1 MTPEKQ
7 KVEKQTIGKV
17 GVYPYMKTDLPSK
30 LMGGIQDTL
39 NSTTQI
45 FKALGSLF
53 TGFSLNKLGGPVM
66 MFKLSEEASN
76 AGVST
81 VVFLMAMLS
90 MNLGIINLLPI
101 PALDGGKIVLNIIE
115 GVRGKPISPEK
126 KASLR

>member
-1 MTPEKQ
+1 
-7 KVEKQTIGKV
+7 
-17 GVYPYMKTDLPSK
+17 MKTDLPSK

-115 GVRGKPISPEK
+115 GVWKTN
-126 KASLR
+126 

>member
-1 MTPEKQ
+1 MQKNPEKPLTFIVERNGKRKTTVTPEKQ

-17 GVYPYMKTDLPSK
+17 GVYPYMKDPSK

-76 AGVST
+76 AGKYSCILNGH
-81 VVFLMAMLS
+81 VV
-90 MNLGIINLLPI
+90 N
-101 PALDGGKIVLNIIE
+101 E
-115 GVRGKPISPEK
+115 
-126 KASLR
+126 LRDY